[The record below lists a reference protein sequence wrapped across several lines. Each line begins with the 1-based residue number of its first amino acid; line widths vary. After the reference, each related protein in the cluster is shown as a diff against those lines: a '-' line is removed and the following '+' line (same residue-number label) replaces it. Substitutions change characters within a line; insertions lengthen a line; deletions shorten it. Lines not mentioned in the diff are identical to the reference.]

1 MQKRIYGFY
10 KENLHAYS
18 TTPYVVVPPCLARY
32 FCNDS
37 NCSNMSLKRVIR
49 NIIIGDDK
57 FIESYS
63 EFRQALL
70 SGEFALIGILFCMV
84 SAIFNFKVGY
94 VETLPVLAGTA
105 FLMILTVVL
114 HRSSNH
120 SLANYILLATMNI
133 SVYLLASS
141 ESAKTGSFLF
151 FIVSSIAS
159 FAVFSYHERLLSVIF
174 AVFTYVLFALAY
186 FIDFSIL
193 PQRHYT
199 DDVLL
204 FCIVINFSAALPA
217 TVMTVYLLKS
227 LNHHNAL
234 ELVENNVL
242 LSKTNAELDRFVYS
256 TSHDLR
262 APLTSIMGLINITL
276 DTQNPSEVKRYL
288 ALMKDRVH
296 SLDDFIKDITD
307 YSRNNRLEVKR
318 EHVKL
323 ADLAHE
329 VWESL
334 KFSPEA
340 ENIDFKIDIPG
351 DVYIESDKNRLRVII
366 NNLIS
371 NAVRYHD
378 LKKDNQYIRFKY
390 HMNGRVSYIQVE
402 DNGQGIASEYHN
414 KIFDMFF
421 RASETSKGSG
431 LGLYIVKEAL
441 MKLSGTI
448 RLESTVG
455 VGTTFTVMLPN
466 RKS

>member
-1 MQKRIYGFY
+1 
-10 KENLHAYS
+10 
-18 TTPYVVVPPCLARY
+18 
-32 FCNDS
+32 
-37 NCSNMSLKRVIR
+37 MSLKRVIR

-63 EFRQALL
+63 EFRQVLL
-70 SGEFALIGILFCMV
+70 AGEFAIVGVLFCIV
-84 SAIFNFKVGY
+84 SGIFNYHIGY
-94 VETLPVLAGTA
+94 IETLPVLGTTA
-105 FLMILTVVL
+105 VFMSLSLFL
-114 HRSSNH
+114 HRRGNH

-133 SVYLLASS
+133 SVYILASS
-141 ESAKTGSFLF
+141 ESATTGSFLF

-159 FAVFSYHERLLSVIF
+159 FAVFSYHERLLSILF

-193 PQRHYT
+193 PQRNYS

-204 FCIVINFSAALPA
+204 FCIIINFSAALPA
-217 TVMTVYLLKS
+217 TVMTVYLLKA

-234 ELVENNVL
+234 ELVENNML

-276 DTQNPSEVKRYL
+276 DAKNPNEVNRYL
-288 ALMKDRVH
+288 SLMKDRVH
-296 SLDDFIKDITD
+296 SLDHFIKDITD

-318 EHVKL
+318 EPVKL

-340 ENIDFKIDIPG
+340 ENIDFKIDIPK
-351 DVYIESDKNRLRVII
+351 DVYIESDKSRLRVII
-366 NNLIS
+366 SNLIS

-378 LKKDNQYIRFKY
+378 LKKTNQYIRLNYQMK
-390 HMNGRVSYIQVE
+390 GRISYIQVE
-402 DNGQGIASEYHN
+402 DNGQGIATEYHN

-421 RASETSKGSG
+421 RANEQSKGSG

-441 MKLSGTI
+441 MKLSGSI
-448 RLESTVG
+448 KLESTVG
-455 VGTTFTVMLPN
+455 VGSTFTIMLPN
-466 RKS
+466 RK

>member
-1 MQKRIYGFY
+1 
-10 KENLHAYS
+10 
-18 TTPYVVVPPCLARY
+18 
-32 FCNDS
+32 
-37 NCSNMSLKRVIR
+37 MSLKRVIR
-49 NIIIGDDK
+49 NCIIGDDK

-63 EFRQALL
+63 EFRQVLL
-70 SGEFALIGILFCMV
+70 SGEFAIVGIFFCFV
-84 SAIFNFKVGY
+84 SAIFNYRIGY
-94 VETLPVLAGTA
+94 IETLPVLGGTA
-105 FLMILTVVL
+105 VLLGLTIIF
-114 HRSSNH
+114 HRRGNH
-120 SLANYILLATMNI
+120 VLANYILLATMNVA
-133 SVYLLASS
+133 VYILASS

-159 FAVFSYHERLLSVIF
+159 FAVFSYHERLLSIIF

-193 PQRHYT
+193 PHRDYS
-199 DDVLL
+199 DDILL
-204 FCIVINFSAALPA
+204 FCIIINFSAALPG
-217 TVMTVYLLKS
+217 TVMTVYLLKTV
-227 LNHHNAL
+227 NHHNAM
-234 ELVENNVL
+234 ELVENNIL
-242 LSKTNAELDRFVYS
+242 LSRTNAELDRFVYS

-262 APLTSIMGLINITL
+262 APLSSIMGLINITL
-276 DTQNPSEVKRYL
+276 DSQNPNDVKRYL

-296 SLDDFIKDITD
+296 SLHDFIKDITD

-318 EHVKL
+318 EPVKL

-340 ENIDFKIDIPG
+340 ENIDFIIDIPD

-366 NNLIS
+366 SNLIS

-378 LKKDNQYIRFKY
+378 LKKDQQFIRMHY
-390 HMNGRVSYIQVE
+390 QIDGRVAYIKVE
-402 DNGQGIASEYHN
+402 DNGQGIATEYHT
-414 KIFDMFF
+414 KIFEMFF
-421 RASETSKGSG
+421 RANEESKGSG

-455 VGTTFTVMLPN
+455 VGTTFTIVLPQ
-466 RKS
+466 RKG

>member
-1 MQKRIYGFY
+1 
-10 KENLHAYS
+10 
-18 TTPYVVVPPCLARY
+18 
-32 FCNDS
+32 
-37 NCSNMSLKRVIR
+37 MSFKRVIR

-63 EFRQALL
+63 EFRQVLL
-70 SGEFALIGILFCMV
+70 AGEFAIVGIIFCIV
-84 SAIFNFKVGY
+84 SGIFNYQIGY
-94 VETLPVLAGTA
+94 TEPLPVLGGTA
-105 FLMILTVVL
+105 LFLSLSLWL
-114 HRSSNH
+114 HRLGNH
-120 SLANYILLATMNI
+120 STANYILLATMNI
-133 SVYLLASS
+133 SVYILASS
-141 ESAKTGSFLF
+141 ESATTGSFLF

-159 FAVFSYHERLLSVIF
+159 FAVFSYHERLLSILF

-193 PQRHYT
+193 PQRNYN

-204 FCIVINFSAALPA
+204 FCIIINFSAALPA
-217 TVMTVYLLKS
+217 TVMTVYLLKA

-234 ELVENNVL
+234 ELVENNML

-276 DTQNPSEVKRYL
+276 DAQNPNEVKRYL
-288 ALMKDRVH
+288 SLMKDRVH
-296 SLDDFIKDITD
+296 SLDHFIKDITD

-318 EHVKL
+318 EPVKL

-340 ENIDFKIDIPG
+340 ENIDFKIDIPQ
-351 DVYIESDKNRLRVII
+351 DIYIESDKNRLRVII
-366 NNLIS
+366 GNLIS

-378 LKKDNQYIRFKY
+378 LKKKNQYIRLNYQMK
-390 HMNGRVSYIQVE
+390 GRISYIHVE
-402 DNGQGIASEYHN
+402 DNGQGIATEYHS

-421 RASETSKGSG
+421 RANEQSKGSG

-441 MKLSGTI
+441 MKLSGSI
-448 RLESTVG
+448 KLESTLG
-455 VGTTFTVMLPN
+455 VGTTFTIMLPN
-466 RKS
+466 RK

>member
-1 MQKRIYGFY
+1 
-10 KENLHAYS
+10 
-18 TTPYVVVPPCLARY
+18 
-32 FCNDS
+32 
-37 NCSNMSLKRVIR
+37 MSFKRVIR
-49 NIIIGDDK
+49 NVIIGDDK

-63 EFRQALL
+63 EYRQALL
-70 SGEFALIGILFCMV
+70 SGEFAIIGILFCLV
-84 SAIFNFKVGY
+84 SGIFNYNIGY
-94 VETLPVLAGTA
+94 LETLPVLGGTA
-105 FLMILTVVL
+105 FFLALSVML
-114 HRSSNH
+114 HRNGSH
-120 SLANYILLATMNI
+120 SMANYILLATMNI
-133 SVYLLASS
+133 SVYILASS
-141 ESAKTGSFLF
+141 ESAKTGTFLF
-151 FIVSSIAS
+151 FIVSSITS
-159 FAVFSYHERLLSVIF
+159 FAVFSYHERLLSILF
-174 AVFTYVLFALAY
+174 AVFTYVLFAFAY

-193 PQRHYT
+193 PHREYT

-234 ELVENNVL
+234 ELVENNML
-242 LSKTNAELDRFVYS
+242 LSRTNAELDRFVYS

-276 DTQNPSEVKRYL
+276 DNQNPSEVKRYL
-288 ALMKDRVH
+288 SLMKDRVH

-318 EHVKL
+318 EPVKL

-340 ENIDFKIDIPG
+340 VNIDFLIDIPQ
-351 DVYIESDKNRLRVII
+351 DIYIESDKNRLRVII
-366 NNLIS
+366 SNLIS

-378 LKKDNQYIRFKY
+378 LKKENQYIRLHYQIK
-390 HMNGRVSYIQVE
+390 GRVSFIKVE
-402 DNGQGIASEYHN
+402 DNGQGIASEYHS

-421 RASETSKGSG
+421 RANEQSKGSG

-441 MKLSGTI
+441 AKLSGSI
-448 RLESTVG
+448 KLESAVG
-455 VGTTFTVMLPN
+455 VGTTFTIMLPH
-466 RKS
+466 RKA

>member
-1 MQKRIYGFY
+1 
-10 KENLHAYS
+10 
-18 TTPYVVVPPCLARY
+18 
-32 FCNDS
+32 
-37 NCSNMSLKRVIR
+37 MSLKRAIR
-49 NIIIGDDK
+49 NLIIGDDK
-57 FIESYS
+57 FIESYA

-70 SGEFALIGILFCMV
+70 SGEFAMIGVLFCV
-84 SAIFNFKVGY
+84 VRGIFNYKIGY
-94 VETLPVLAGTA
+94 IETLPVLGGTA
-105 FLMILTVVL
+105 LLLILTLML
-114 HRSSNH
+114 HRAGNH
-120 SLANYILLATMNI
+120 SLANYVLLATMNI
-133 SVYLLASS
+133 SVYILASS

-159 FAVFSYHERLLSVIF
+159 FAVFSYHERLLSIIF

-193 PQRHYT
+193 PQRDYS

-217 TVMTVYLLKS
+217 TVMTVYLLKT

-234 ELVENNVL
+234 ELVENNML

-262 APLTSIMGLINITL
+262 APLSSIMGLINITL

-288 ALMKDRVH
+288 SIMKDRVH
-296 SLDDFIKDITD
+296 SLHDFIKDITD

-318 EHVKL
+318 EYVKL
-323 ADLAHE
+323 ADMAHE

-340 ENIDFKIDIPG
+340 ENIDFRIDIPR

-366 NNLIS
+366 SNLIS

-378 LKKDNQYIRFKY
+378 LKKENQYIRLNY
-390 HMNGRVSYIQVE
+390 QMNGRVSYIQVE
-402 DNGQGIASEYHN
+402 DNGQGIATEYHN

-421 RASETSKGSG
+421 RANEHSKGSG

-441 MKLSGTI
+441 MKLSGSI
-448 RLESTVG
+448 RLESTIG
-455 VGTTFTVMLPN
+455 LGTTFTIVLPH

>member
-1 MQKRIYGFY
+1 
-10 KENLHAYS
+10 
-18 TTPYVVVPPCLARY
+18 
-32 FCNDS
+32 
-37 NCSNMSLKRVIR
+37 MSLKHVIR
-49 NIIIGDDK
+49 NVIIGDDK
-57 FIESYS
+57 FIESYT

-70 SGEFALIGILFCMV
+70 SGEFALMGVLFCIV
-84 SAIFNFKVGY
+84 SAVFNYKIGY
-94 VETLPVLAGTA
+94 FETLPVLSGTG
-105 FLMILTVVL
+105 LLLSLTILL
-114 HRSSNH
+114 HRSGNH
-120 SLANYILLATMNI
+120 SLANYVLLATINI
-133 SVYLLASS
+133 AVYILASS

-159 FAVFSYHERLLSVIF
+159 FAVFSYQERLLSIIF

-193 PQRHYT
+193 PTRTYS

-204 FCIVINFSAALPA
+204 LCIIINFSAALPA
-217 TVMTVYLLKS
+217 TVMAVYLLKT

-234 ELVENNVL
+234 ELVENNML
-242 LSKTNAELDRFVYS
+242 LSKSNAELDRFVYS

-262 APLTSIMGLINITL
+262 APLSSIMGLINITL
-276 DTQNPSEVKRYL
+276 DTQNPNEVKKYL
-288 ALMKDRVH
+288 SLMKDRVH
-296 SLDDFIKDITD
+296 SLHDFIKDITD

-318 EHVKL
+318 EPVKL
-323 ADLAHE
+323 ADLAQE

-340 ENIDFKIDIPG
+340 ENIDFRIDIPD
-351 DVYIESDKNRLRVII
+351 DVYIQSDKNRLRVII
-366 NNLIS
+366 SNLIS

-378 LKKDNQYIRFKY
+378 LKKQNRYIRLSY
-390 HMNGRVSYIQVE
+390 QINGRVAYIQVE

-421 RASETSKGSG
+421 CANDESKGSG

-448 RLESTVG
+448 RLESAIG
-455 VGTTFTVMLPN
+455 VGSTFTVVLPN
-466 RKS
+466 R

>member
-1 MQKRIYGFY
+1 
-10 KENLHAYS
+10 
-18 TTPYVVVPPCLARY
+18 
-32 FCNDS
+32 
-37 NCSNMSLKRVIR
+37 MSFKRVIR
-49 NIIIGDDK
+49 NIVIGDDK

-70 SGEFALIGILFCMV
+70 SGEFAIVGVLFCII
-84 SAIFNFKVGY
+84 SGIFNYNVGY
-94 VETLPVLAGTA
+94 SETLPVLGGTA
-105 FLMILTVVL
+105 IFLIITIFL
-114 HRSSNH
+114 HRSGNH

-133 SVYLLASS
+133 AVYILASS

-159 FAVFSYHERLLSVIF
+159 FAVFSYHERLLSILF
-174 AVFTYVLFALAY
+174 AIFTYVLFAMAY
-186 FIDFSIL
+186 FLDYSML
-193 PQRHYT
+193 PQRTYS

-204 FCIVINFSAALPA
+204 FCIVINFSAALPG

-234 ELVENNVL
+234 ELVENNML

-276 DTQNPSEVKRYL
+276 DTQNPNEVKRYL

-296 SLDDFIKDITD
+296 SLDHFIKDITD

-318 EHVKL
+318 EPVKL

-340 ENIDFKIDIPG
+340 ENIDFRIDIPQ

-366 NNLIS
+366 GNLIS

-378 LKKDNQYIRFKY
+378 LKKENQYIRLHY
-390 HMNGRVSYIQVE
+390 QMNGRVSYIQVE
-402 DNGQGIASEYHN
+402 DNGQGIASEYHT

-421 RASETSKGSG
+421 RANEQSKGSG

-441 MKLSGTI
+441 VKLSGSI
-448 RLESTVG
+448 KLESTVG
-455 VGTTFTVMLPN
+455 VGTTFTIMLPQ
-466 RKS
+466 RKSS

>member
-1 MQKRIYGFY
+1 
-10 KENLHAYS
+10 
-18 TTPYVVVPPCLARY
+18 
-32 FCNDS
+32 
-37 NCSNMSLKRVIR
+37 MSFKRVIR
-49 NIIIGDDK
+49 NVIIGDDK
-57 FIESYS
+57 FIESYG

-70 SGEFALIGILFCMV
+70 SGEFAIVGIIFCIV
-84 SAIFNFKVGY
+84 SAVFNYRIGY
-94 VETLPVLAGTA
+94 VETLPVLGGTA
-105 FLMILTVVL
+105 SLLGLTISL
-114 HRSSNH
+114 HRRGNH
-120 SLANYILLATMNI
+120 LLANYILLATMNVA
-133 SVYLLASS
+133 VYILASS

-159 FAVFSYHERLLSVIF
+159 FAVFSYHERVLSIIF

-193 PQRHYT
+193 PHRDYS
-199 DDVLL
+199 DDILL
-204 FCIVINFSAALPA
+204 FCIIINFSAALPG
-217 TVMTVYLLKS
+217 TVMTVYLLKT
-227 LNHHNAL
+227 LNHHNAM
-234 ELVENNVL
+234 ELVENNIL

-262 APLTSIMGLINITL
+262 APLSSIMGLINITL
-276 DTQNPSEVKRYL
+276 DTQNPNDVKRYL

-296 SLDDFIKDITD
+296 SLHDFIKDITD

-318 EHVKL
+318 EPVKL

-334 KFSPEA
+334 RFSPEA
-340 ENIDFKIDIPG
+340 ENIDFIIDIPD

-366 NNLIS
+366 GNLIS

-378 LKKDNQYIRFKY
+378 LKKDQQYIRMHY
-390 HMNGRVSYIQVE
+390 QMNGRISYIKVE
-402 DNGQGIASEYHN
+402 DNGQGIATEYHT
-414 KIFDMFF
+414 KIFEMFF
-421 RASETSKGSG
+421 RANEESKGSG

-455 VGTTFTVMLPN
+455 VGTTFTIVLPQ
-466 RKS
+466 RKG

>member
-1 MQKRIYGFY
+1 MLNFNYP
-10 KENLHAYS
+10 S
-18 TTPYVVVPPCLARY
+18 
-32 FCNDS
+32 
-37 NCSNMSLKRVIR
+37 MSFKRVIR
-49 NIIIGDDK
+49 NIVIGDDK

-70 SGEFALIGILFCMV
+70 SGEFAIMGIVFCVV
-84 SAIFNFKVGY
+84 SGIFNYRIGY
-94 VETLPVLAGTA
+94 VETLPVIAATA
-105 FLMILTVVL
+105 SFLFLSIFL
-114 HRSSNH
+114 HRSGNH
-120 SLANYILLATMNI
+120 SLANYILLATINI

-159 FAVFSYHERLLSVIF
+159 FAVFSYHERLLSILF

-193 PQRHYT
+193 PQRDYS

-204 FCIVINFSAALPA
+204 FCIVINFSAALPG
-217 TVMTVYLLKS
+217 TVMTVYLLKT

-234 ELVENNVL
+234 ELVENNIL

-276 DTQNPSEVKRYL
+276 DSENPNEVRRYL
-288 ALMKDRVH
+288 SLMKDRVH
-296 SLDDFIKDITD
+296 SLDHFIKDITD

-318 EHVKL
+318 EKVKL

-340 ENIDFKIDIPG
+340 ENIDFRIDIP
-351 DVYIESDKNRLRVII
+351 DDIYMESDKNRLRVII
-366 NNLIS
+366 SNLIS

-378 LKKDNQYIRFKY
+378 LKKENQYIRLNY
-390 HMNGRVSYIQVE
+390 QMNGRISYIQVE
-402 DNGQGIASEYHN
+402 DNGQGIASEYHH

-421 RASETSKGSG
+421 RAHEGSKGSG
-431 LGLYIVKEAL
+431 LGLFIVKEAL
-441 MKLSGTI
+441 MKLSGSI
-448 RLESTVG
+448 KLESTVG
-455 VGTTFTVMLPN
+455 VGTTFTIVLPD
-466 RKS
+466 RK

>member
-1 MQKRIYGFY
+1 
-10 KENLHAYS
+10 
-18 TTPYVVVPPCLARY
+18 
-32 FCNDS
+32 
-37 NCSNMSLKRVIR
+37 MSFKRVIR
-49 NIIIGDDK
+49 NVVVGDDK

-63 EFRQALL
+63 EYRQALL
-70 SGEFALIGILFCMV
+70 SGQFAIIGVLFCIV
-84 SAIFNFKVGY
+84 SGVFNYNIGY
-94 VETLPVLAGTA
+94 LETLPVLGGTA
-105 FLMILTVVL
+105 FFLALSVML
-114 HRSSNH
+114 HRNGSH
-120 SLANYILLATMNI
+120 SIANYILLATMNI
-133 SVYLLASS
+133 SVYILASS

-159 FAVFSYHERLLSVIF
+159 FAVFSYHERLLSILF
-174 AVFTYVLFALAY
+174 AVFTYVLFAFAY

-193 PQRHYT
+193 PHREYT

-234 ELVENNVL
+234 ELVENNML
-242 LSKTNAELDRFVYS
+242 LSRTNAELDRFVYS

-276 DTQNPSEVKRYL
+276 DNQNPNEVKRYL
-288 ALMKDRVH
+288 SLMKDRVH

-318 EHVKL
+318 EPVKL

-340 ENIDFKIDIPG
+340 ENIDFLIDIPQ
-351 DVYIESDKNRLRVII
+351 DIYIESDKNRLRVII
-366 NNLIS
+366 SNLIS

-378 LKKDNQYIRFKY
+378 LKKENQFIRLHYQIK
-390 HMNGRVSYIQVE
+390 GRVSYIQVE
-402 DNGQGIASEYHN
+402 DNGQGIASEYHS

-421 RASETSKGSG
+421 RASEQSKGSG

-441 MKLSGTI
+441 AKLSGSI
-448 RLESTVG
+448 KLESTVG
-455 VGTTFTVMLPN
+455 VGTTFTIMLPH
-466 RKS
+466 RQA

>member
-1 MQKRIYGFY
+1 
-10 KENLHAYS
+10 
-18 TTPYVVVPPCLARY
+18 
-32 FCNDS
+32 
-37 NCSNMSLKRVIR
+37 MSLKRVIR
-49 NIIIGDDK
+49 NVVIGHDK

-70 SGEFALIGILFCMV
+70 SGEFAIIGILFCCV
-84 SAIFNFKVGY
+84 SGFINYRIGY
-94 VETLPVLAGTA
+94 AETLPVLASTA
-105 FLMILTVVL
+105 FFLGLSLFL
-114 HRSSNH
+114 HRCGNH
-120 SLANYILLATMNI
+120 SLANYFLLATMNV
-133 SVYLLASS
+133 SVYILASS
-141 ESAKTGSFLF
+141 ESATTGSFLF

-159 FAVFSYHERLLSVIF
+159 FAVFSYHERLLSILF

-186 FIDFSIL
+186 FVDFSIL
-193 PQRHYT
+193 PQRVYS

-204 FCIVINFSAALPA
+204 FCIIINFSAALPG
-217 TVMTVYLLKS
+217 TVMTVYLLKT
-227 LNHHNAL
+227 LNHHHAL
-234 ELVENNVL
+234 ELVENNML

-276 DTQNPSEVKRYL
+276 DAQNPNEVRRYL
-288 ALMKDRVH
+288 SLMKDRVH
-296 SLDDFIKDITD
+296 SLDHFIKDITD

-318 EHVKL
+318 EQVKL
-323 ADLAHE
+323 ADLANE

-340 ENIDFKIDIPG
+340 ENIDFQVDIPN

-366 NNLIS
+366 GNLIS

-378 LKKDNQYIRFKY
+378 LKKENQYIRLHY
-390 HMNGRVSYIQVE
+390 HMNGRISYIRIE
-402 DNGQGIASEYHN
+402 DNGQGIASEYHG
-414 KIFDMFF
+414 KVYDMFF
-421 RASETSKGSG
+421 RAHDGSKGSG

-448 RLESTVG
+448 KLESTVG
-455 VGTTFTVMLPN
+455 QGTTFTIVLPN

>member
-1 MQKRIYGFY
+1 
-10 KENLHAYS
+10 
-18 TTPYVVVPPCLARY
+18 
-32 FCNDS
+32 
-37 NCSNMSLKRVIR
+37 MSFKRVIR
-49 NIIIGDDK
+49 NVIVGDDK
-57 FIESYS
+57 FIESYT
-63 EFRQALL
+63 EYRQALL
-70 SGEFALIGILFCMV
+70 SGEFAIIGVLFCIV
-84 SAIFNFKVGY
+84 SAVFNYTIGY
-94 VETLPVLAGTA
+94 LETLPVLGGTA
-105 FLMILTVVL
+105 FFLVLTVML
-114 HRSSNH
+114 HRQGNH

-133 SVYLLASS
+133 SVYILASS

-151 FIVSSIAS
+151 FIVSSITS
-159 FAVFSYHERLLSVIF
+159 FAVFSYHERLLSILF
-174 AVFTYVLFALAY
+174 AVFTYVLFAFAY

-193 PQRHYT
+193 PHREYS

-234 ELVENNVL
+234 ELVENNML

-276 DTQNPSEVKRYL
+276 DNQNPNEVKRYL
-288 ALMKDRVH
+288 SLMKDRVH

-307 YSRNNRLEVKR
+307 YSRNNRLEIKR
-318 EHVKL
+318 EPVKL

-340 ENIDFKIDIPG
+340 VNIDFLIEIPQDI
-351 DVYIESDKNRLRVII
+351 YIESDKNRLRVII
-366 NNLIS
+366 SNLIS

-378 LKKDNQYIRFKY
+378 LKKENQYIRLHYQIK
-390 HMNGRVSYIQVE
+390 GRVSYIKVE
-402 DNGQGIASEYHN
+402 DNGQGIASEYHS

-421 RASETSKGSG
+421 RANEQSKGSG

-441 MKLSGTI
+441 AKLSGSI
-448 RLESTVG
+448 KLESTVG
-455 VGTTFTVMLPN
+455 VGTTFTIVLPH
-466 RKS
+466 RKA

>member
-1 MQKRIYGFY
+1 
-10 KENLHAYS
+10 
-18 TTPYVVVPPCLARY
+18 
-32 FCNDS
+32 
-37 NCSNMSLKRVIR
+37 MSLKRVIR

-63 EFRQALL
+63 EFRQVLL
-70 SGEFALIGILFCMV
+70 AGEFAVIGVLFCIV
-84 SAIFNFKVGY
+84 SGIFNYSIGY
-94 VETLPVLAGTA
+94 IETLPVLGGTA
-105 FLMILTVVL
+105 FFLSLSLFL
-114 HRSSNH
+114 HRQGNH
-120 SLANYILLATMNI
+120 SLANYILLATLNI
-133 SVYLLASS
+133 SVYILASS
-141 ESAKTGSFLF
+141 ESARTGSFLF

-159 FAVFSYHERLLSVIF
+159 FAVFSYHERLLSILF

-193 PQRHYT
+193 PHRNYS

-234 ELVENNVL
+234 ELVENNML

-276 DTQNPSEVKRYL
+276 DAQNPNDVKRYL
-288 ALMKDRVH
+288 SLMKDRVH
-296 SLDDFIKDITD
+296 SLDGFIKDITD
-307 YSRNNRLEVKR
+307 YSRNNRLEIRR
-318 EHVKL
+318 EPVKL

-340 ENIDFKIDIPG
+340 ENIDFRIDIPK
-351 DVYIESDKNRLRVII
+351 DIYIESDKTRLRVII
-366 NNLIS
+366 SNLIA

-378 LKKDNQYIRFKY
+378 LKKQNQYIKLNY
-390 HMNGRVSYIQVE
+390 QMKGRVSYIQVE
-402 DNGQGIASEYHN
+402 DNGQGIATEYHG

-421 RASETSKGSG
+421 RASEHSKGSG

-441 MKLSGTI
+441 MKLSGSI
-448 RLESTVG
+448 KLESTVG
-455 VGTTFTVMLPN
+455 VGTTFTIMLPN
-466 RKS
+466 RK